1 MAEAVVIHL
10 ARAANGV
17 EVFAAFMDSYKCN
30 PGGEA
35 HDFAVVFKGF
45 DPPTVPSEYLR
56 CLEGV
61 RHTSLHVSDEGL
73 DITAYQKAVTQ
84 LENYSYYCFLNS
96 FSSFR
101 DPDWLR
107 KMLHWARAQDVG
119 LVGATGSYQSVC
131 RDFFEYMRAGTDIAG
146 RPAWKQL
153 VINLHRLYVL
163 FRYWMMFPPFPN
175 FHVRSNAFIVSKSI
189 LDRLRWPQVRSKLDA
204 YRFESGR
211 RSLTRQVL
219 ASGRRALVVG
229 RDGAGYEKE
238 DWLRSN
244 TFWQHGQS
252 NLLVEDNQTRSY
264 ALGDEATRRRLCF
277 HAWAAEL
284 CDPSTGQTNNP

>member
-1 MAEAVVIHL
+1 MAEAVVVHL

-17 EVFAAFMDSYKCN
+17 EVFAAFMDSYRRN

-35 HDFAVVFKGF
+35 HDLAVVFKGF
-45 DPPTVPSEYLR
+45 DTPALPSEYLR

-61 RHTSLHVSDEGL
+61 RHTPLHVSDEGL
-73 DITAYQKAVTQ
+73 DITAYQKAVGQ
-84 LENYSYYCFLNS
+84 LESYSYYCFLNS

-107 KMLHWARAQDVG
+107 KMLHWARARDVG
-119 LVGATGSYQSVC
+119 IVGATGSYQSVS
-131 RDFFEYMRAGTDIAG
+131 RDFFEFMWARTDIAG
-146 RPAWKQL
+146 YPLWKQSA
-153 VINLHRLYVL
+153 INLHRLYVL
-163 FRYWMMFPPFPN
+163 FRYWMMFPLFPN

-229 RDGAGYEKE
+229 CDGAGYEKE

-244 TFWQHGQS
+244 TFWQRGQS

-264 ALGDEATRRRLCF
+264 TFGDEATRRRLSF

-284 CDPSTGQTNNP
+284 YDPPTAQTNNL